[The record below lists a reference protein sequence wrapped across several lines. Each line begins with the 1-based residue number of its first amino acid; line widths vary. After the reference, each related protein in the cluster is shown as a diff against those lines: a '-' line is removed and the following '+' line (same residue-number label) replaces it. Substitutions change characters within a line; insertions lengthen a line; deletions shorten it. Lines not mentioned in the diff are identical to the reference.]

1 MGART
6 NQIKRVF
13 RLALIGLVAIIILF
27 LAGFLT
33 NHIARY
39 SPMKAALTEEL
50 TQAQDELSQAKQ
62 SIANLQGQVD
72 DLSAQIAAAND
83 RIATMEQDKENLQA
97 DLDSANLHIGLLRTV
112 VELKTAHIEL
122 KNDNVVEARAALSD
136 TAARLETLK
145 PLVETVEADLVENM
159 LTRLTLILGRMD
171 VDSATAQ
178 ADLGLLAENL
188 QSVETLLFGNE

>member
-62 SIANLQGQVD
+62 SSANLQGQVD